1 MRGLPRLVLLLL
13 LLLGAAAPASAERV
27 ALVIGA
33 GAYRHAPPLP
43 NATNDATDLAATL
56 RDLGFRV
63 DLVLDPDRAA
73 LEGAVERF
81 GTAARGAE
89 AALFFYAGHAL
100 EVQGRNWI
108 IPVSAELRTP
118 QQLRFQ
124 ALELEAVTE
133 QIQQAARFSLIILDA
148 CRDNPFRQRWPAA
161 SRSAAGQGLARV
173 APAIGTLV
181 VFSTAPGAVAEDGRG
196 RNSPFTAA
204 LLRHLPTPGLEVR
217 ALFAEVRR
225 SVREATAGAQ
235 VPWEESSLEGSFYFR
250 PAAAPAPAAPPLAA
264 APQPVIV
271 LPALPNAPGND
282 ALAWQFVLNS
292 RNPADFETFLQ
303 QFPDSVFAPFA
314 RNRLAELR
322 GGGERGIVSV
332 PPSPVPPAPAAI
344 PPAAEAAPP
353 PPMAAP
359 APRIAA
365 LPAPRPAEPPPDPNR
380 PLSRTEAQEAQRL
393 LSALGFETGPADGII
408 GPRSREALA
417 AFAMAAD
424 LPPGTD
430 FTLGTLER
438 LRGPA
443 PPAERR
449 RAALAA
455 LAPPAPPSPAPAPVA
470 ARPGPPPA
478 APSVPVGPLGFR
490 CPPAGLRVVFE
501 DGSVRNHRGA
511 AADDSEVCLH
521 GDAAQPSRLLFNLFA
536 QPLEDEARRRAGMR
550 ALFPAEPG
558 RSSSFI
564 FIIPV
569 GGGTAGMRDTWRVLR
584 REAVELDSGPRQAL
598 VLLRERQ
605 GEFGNNHASRETY
618 WWDIATGAWLRR
630 EVELLRGTTANRPFR
645 AVRLEGG

>member
-1 MRGLPRLVLLLL
+1 MRRLIRLAVLLLL
-13 LLLGAAAPASAERV
+13 ACAAMPALAERV
-27 ALVIGA
+27 ALVVGA

-43 NATNDATDLAATL
+43 NATNDAADLAALL
-56 RDLGFRV
+56 RELGFRV

-73 LEGAVERF
+73 LEAAVERF

-89 AALFFYAGHAL
+89 AALFFYAGHAI

-124 ALELEAVTE
+124 ALELEAVTDL
-133 QIQQAARFSLIILDA
+133 IQQAARFSLIILDA

-173 APAIGTLV
+173 SPAIGTLV
-181 VFSTAPGAVAEDGRG
+181 VFSTAPGSVAEDGRG

-217 ALFAEVRR
+217 PLFAEVRR
-225 SVREATAGAQ
+225 SVREATGGAQ

-250 PAAAPAPAAPPLAA
+250 PVAAPAPPAPPPVAA

-271 LPALPNAPGND
+271 IPQPPGND
-282 ALAWQFVLNS
+282 QLAWQFVLNS

-322 GGGERGIVSV
+322 GGGERGIVV
-332 PPSPVPPAPAAI
+332 LPPSPVPPAPAAV
-344 PPAAEAAPP
+344 PPAPSAPP
-353 PPMAAP
+353 AGAP
-359 APRIAA
+359 AAQAPQIAA

-380 PLSRTEAQEAQRL
+380 PLTRTEAMEAQRL
-393 LSALGFETGPADGII
+393 LSAMGFETGPPDGLI

-417 AFAMAAD
+417 AYAMAAD
-424 LPPGTD
+424 LPPGTE

-455 LAPPAPPSPAPAPVA
+455 LAPPPPASPAPAPAA
-470 ARPGPPPA
+470 ARPAPPPA
-478 APSVPVGPLGFR
+478 APPAVPAGPLPFR
-490 CPPAGLRVVFE
+490 CPPAGLRIVFE
-501 DGSVRNHRGA
+501 DGGLRTHRGTA
-511 AADDSEVCLH
+511 PDDPEVCLY
-521 GDAAQPSRLLFNLFA
+521 GNAAQPNRVLFNLFG

-550 ALFPAEPG
+550 AIFPAAPG
-558 RSSSFI
+558 QSSTFI
-564 FIIPV
+564 YIVPA
-569 GGGTAGMRDTWRVLR
+569 GGNTLSLRDTWQVLR
-584 REAVELDSGPRQAL
+584 RETLELETGPRATL
-598 VLLRERQ
+598 VIRRDRQ

-630 EVELLRGTTANRPFR
+630 DVELLRGTSANRPFR
-645 AVRLEGG
+645 AVRIEGG